1 MSDILFKQLKDTAL
15 RRVDDRGHLD
25 VLYEQGQVVLKR
37 SFSKAGVFRGMHW
50 QRPPHAQ
57 TKLIR
62 VAAGRILDFVV
73 APSQVPAQLH
83 WRELAPAD
91 GWVQIDAHLAHG
103 FYAMEDTEFE
113 YLCLGAYNELA
124 ESSYSILNFLQAELG
139 LNQLTL
145 SAKDRA
151 AQPLVIEAVSVSEQ
165 FNRERHV

>member
-1 MSDILFKQLKDTAL
+1 MRNSPFKQLNDTAV
-15 RRVDDRGHLD
+15 RRADDRGHLD

-73 APSQVPAQLH
+73 DPSQVPAQLH
-83 WRELAPAD
+83 RRELTPAD

-103 FYAMEDTEFE
+103 FYAAEDTEFE
-113 YLCLGAYNELA
+113 YLCLGAYNESA
-124 ESSYSILNFLQAELG
+124 ESGYSILAFLQSELG
-139 LNQLTL
+139 LTQLTL
-145 SAKDRA
+145 SAKDQA
-151 AQPLVIEAVSVSEQ
+151 AQPLSVVDGGK
-165 FNRERHV
+165 HA